1 MKKTIAVKVL
11 SQLDQVI
18 SAWEANTDFTMNKD
32 VTLNSL
38 KTLRKQL
45 DDCIS
50 AVTDKK
56 TELTGL
62 TNDRNESAWRAAEL
76 VTRVRSAFRGFYG
89 PNTKQY
95 EQIGG
100 TRTDARKKPTRKSNL
115 PIAA

>member
-1 MKKTIAVKVL
+1 
-11 SQLDQVI
+11 
-18 SAWEANTDFTMNKD
+18 MNKD

-45 DDCIS
+45 DDCITC
-50 AVTDKK
+50 VTDKK
-56 TELTGL
+56 IELTGI
-62 TNDRNESAWRAAEL
+62 TNDRNETASQAAEL

-100 TRTDARKKPTRKSNL
+100 TRTDARKKPTRKSAL
-115 PIAA
+115 PLAA